1 MAKRAPFAKLA
12 IAVMALIGVSS
23 VTYAVPLSADPALG
37 INSESALSERQT
49 LSWLDSPDPDV
60 VLLADDDWDD
70 RWDDDDDDDRW
81 DDDDNDDR
89 WDDDDDDW
97 DD

>member
-12 IAVMALIGVSS
+12 IAVMVLIGVSS

-49 LSWLDSPDPDV
+49 LSWLDSSDV

-81 DDDDNDDR
+81 DDDDDDDR
-89 WDDDDDDW
+89 WDDDDDDDDW

>member
-49 LSWLDSPDPDV
+49 LSWLLDSPDV

-70 RWDDDDDDDRW
+70 RWDDDDDRW
-81 DDDDNDDR
+81 DDDDDDDR
-89 WDDDDDDW
+89 WDDDDDDDDW